1 LFDICYLEFVIY
13 LFHKETI
20 SEIRLLTD
28 FGRCIMRIILIGQ
41 APFGAGVLEGLL
53 AKGEEVVAVYSPP
66 DTSGG
71 QLDPLKSVAV
81 ENMIAVFQPDTYK
94 TDQVFAEY
102 VGLKPDLTILAF
114 VPRIIPARYL
124 ELPTHDAICFHPSNL
139 PRHRGASA
147 INWALIM
154 GDTKT
159 GLSIFWPN
167 AGIDTGPVLLQRE
180 VEIVPQDTAGSLYFN
195 HLFPMGVAAI
205 LESVELIKAGRAP
218 RITQNEQGA
227 TYEPPCDDRVAGI
240 DWRKPAREIYNLIR
254 GCDPQPGAYAYREA
268 EKIRFYGAAL
278 LPEPVADK
286 PGTIVQ
292 IDSGGVH
299 IAVNGGRLAV
309 TKIRSGKSPK
319 MSAGNF
325 AAENGLRVGDR
336 LVDAPSLMVF

>member
-1 LFDICYLEFVIY
+1 
-13 LFHKETI
+13 
-20 SEIRLLTD
+20 
-28 FGRCIMRIILIGQ
+28 MRIILIGQ

-53 AKGEEVVAVYSPP
+53 AKGDEVVAVYTPP
-66 DTSGG
+66 DTSKGP
-71 QLDPLKSVAV
+71 LDSLKSVAV
-81 ENMIAVFQPDTYK
+81 ENKIAVFQPDTYK

-102 VGLKPDLTILAF
+102 VDLKPDLTILAF
-114 VPRIIPARYL
+114 VPRITPARYL
-124 ELPTHDAICFHPSNL
+124 ELPTCDAICYHPSIL

-159 GLSIFWPN
+159 GLSIFWPD

-180 VEIVPQDTAGSLYFN
+180 VEIGERDTAGSLYFN

-218 RITQNEQGA
+218 RLPQIEQGA

-240 DWRKPAREIYNLIR
+240 DWSKPAREVYNLVR

-268 EKIRFYGAAL
+268 EKIRFYGASFL
-278 LPEPVADK
+278 QEPVADK

-292 IDSGGVH
+292 IDSGDMH
-299 IAVNGGRLAV
+299 IAVNGGLLAV
-309 TKIRSGKSPK
+309 SKIRFENSAK
-319 MSAGNF
+319 MPAADF
-325 AAENGLRVGDR
+325 AAENKVKPGER
-336 LVDAPSLMVF
+336 LGGAQKK